1 MKSIVVL
8 AAMLIGMPSSFAE
21 SKLTAEQAENGKPI
35 YEKLCIGCHGERG
48 KGDGAAANFL
58 RPRPRNFKIARYKF
72 TYTMYGKLPKDSTIF
87 NAIAVGLPGTSMPG
101 WEDTLTDDQI
111 WDVVAYIKT
120 LSRKFTR
127 AEKKKRY
134 PKPIEIVDV
143 PKEWTGE
150 DIKQGY
156 ELFKKNCVKCHGVT
170 GLGSGSTAVAL
181 KHDLGDRIW
190 PRNLTRGW
198 VYRGGNEPKDIFRTI
213 ATGITGTPMPA
224 HLETMKPE
232 DIWKI
237 VGFVNSIVKR
247 EPPRV
252 SEVIISRYVEG
263 GLPKRPTDKKWDELP
278 LEYIPLVSQIVE
290 GNRWFTTTLESIYV
304 RSFYNNDYISIL
316 VEYDDPSQSP
326 LETPIEMFPENEP
339 DSFAIQLPTII
350 PTGMEKPY
358 FLNGDDDAPVNL
370 WKWTNNT
377 NGNGADALL
386 GKGITNAVL
395 MDESSQNI
403 TVKSVYDNGRW
414 KIMFTRKLKV
424 GQESNLDFEVGKY
437 IPIAFNAWDGN
448 NGEKNEQRAISI
460 WYWLL
465 LDSPSSM
472 NVYLFPLIIGLMIAG
487 GEVWLI
493 FKAKKG

>member
-1 MKSIVVL
+1 
-8 AAMLIGMPSSFAE
+8 
-21 SKLTAEQAENGKPI
+21 
-35 YEKLCIGCHGERG
+35 
-48 KGDGAAANFL
+48 
-58 RPRPRNFKIARYKF
+58 
-72 TYTMYGKLPKDSTIF
+72 
-87 NAIAVGLPGTSMPG
+87 
-101 WEDTLTDDQI
+101 
-111 WDVVAYIKT
+111 
-120 LSRKFTR
+120 
-127 AEKKKRY
+127 
-134 PKPIEIVDV
+134 
-143 PKEWTGE
+143 
-150 DIKQGY
+150 
-156 ELFKKNCVKCHGVT
+156 
-170 GLGSGSTAVAL
+170 
-181 KHDLGDRIW
+181 
-190 PRNLTRGW
+190 
-198 VYRGGNEPKDIFRTI
+198 
-213 ATGITGTPMPA
+213 
-224 HLETMKPE
+224 
-232 DIWKI
+232 
-237 VGFVNSIVKR
+237 
-247 EPPRV
+247 
-252 SEVIISRYVEG
+252 
-263 GLPKRPTDKKWDELP
+263 
-278 LEYIPLVSQIVE
+278 
-290 GNRWFTTTLESIYV
+290 
-304 RSFYNNDYISIL
+304 
-316 VEYDDPSQSP
+316 
-326 LETPIEMFPENEP
+326 MFPENEP